1 MENRE
6 FRVMRVG
13 LKAALSD
20 ANVDERSPNNQR
32 QLAISVEAI
41 ASTDLSGSRSV
52 PLNLCLIL
60 DHSGSMGGRPLKTVK
75 QAAQQLVDRLNPDN
89 RLSVVVFDQRAKVI
103 VPNGAISDPRS
114 IKRQIDKLHADG
126 GTAIN
131 EGLRLGI
138 EELGKGKKD
147 TVSQAF
153 LLTDGENEHGS
164 NDKCLKFAKLAT
176 EYNLTLNTLG
186 FGAHW
191 NQDILEA
198 IADAGGGTMAY
209 IERPEQAVDEF
220 GRLFDRI
227 QSVGLTNAYLRL
239 SLMPKVRL
247 AELKPIAQVSPD
259 AIELPV
265 KSEGDL
271 FLVRLGDLMTGDPRV
286 VLANLYI
293 SQLPLGSQTIAQ
305 VQIQYDDP
313 AVGQEG
319 LRLRCAHATRSETL
333 RVEANVV
340 SAYKP
345 SINPEVQPHLLALA
359 KYRQTKLAE
368 TRLQQ
373 GDRSGAATLL
383 QTAAKT
389 ALQMG
394 DKGAAT
400 VLQEN
405 ATRLQSG
412 EELSD
417 EDKKKTRIVS
427 KTILQ

>member
-1 MENRE
+1 
-6 FRVMRVG
+6 MRVG

-20 ANVDERSPNNQR
+20 ANIDERSPNNQR
-32 QLAISVEAI
+32 QLAISVDAI

-75 QAAQQLVDRLNPDN
+75 QAAQQLVDRLNPGD
-89 RLSVVVFDQRAKVI
+89 RLSVVVFDHRAKVI
-103 VPNGAISDPRS
+103 VPNGEISDPRS
-114 IKRQIDKLHADG
+114 IKRQIDKLRADG
-126 GTAIN
+126 GTAID

-220 GRLFDRI
+220 GRLFNRI

-265 KSEGDL
+265 QPEGDL

-293 SQLPLGSQTIAQ
+293 GQLPLGSQTIAQ

-319 LRLRCAHATRSETL
+319 LRSENL

-340 SAYKP
+340 SAYQP
-345 SINPEVQPHLLALA
+345 AINPEVQPHVLALA

-373 GDRSGAATLL
+373 GDRSAAATLL

>member
-1 MENRE
+1 
-6 FRVMRVG
+6 MRVG

-20 ANVDERSPNNQR
+20 ANVDARAPNNQR
-32 QLAISVEAI
+32 QLAISVEAS

-75 QAAQQLVDRLNPDN
+75 QAAQQLVDRLNPGD
-89 RLSVVVFDQRAKVI
+89 RLSVVVFDHRAKVI
-103 VPNGAISDPRS
+103 VSNDVIDDPRS
-114 IKRQIDKLHADG
+114 IKRQIDKLRADG
-126 GTAIN
+126 GTAID

-209 IERPEQAVDEF
+209 IERPDQAVDEF
-220 GRLFDRI
+220 GRLFNRI

-265 KSEGDL
+265 QREEDD
-271 FLVRLGDLMTGDPRV
+271 FVVRLGDLMTGDPRV
-286 VLANLYI
+286 ALANIYI

-305 VQIQYDDP
+305 VQIEYDDP
-313 AVGQEG
+313 AFGREG
-319 LRLRCAHATRSETL
+319 LRSETL

-340 SAYKP
+340 SDYKP
-345 SINPEVQPHLLALA
+345 AINPEVQPHVLALA

-394 DKGAAT
+394 DRGAAT

>member
-1 MENRE
+1 
-6 FRVMRVG
+6 MRVG

-20 ANVDERSPNNQR
+20 ANIDERSASNQR
-32 QLAISVEAI
+32 QLAISVDAI

-75 QAAQQLVDRLNPDN
+75 QAAQQLVDRLNPGD
-89 RLSVVVFDQRAKVI
+89 RLSVVVFDHRAKAI
-103 VPNGAISDPRS
+103 VPNGEISDPRS
-114 IKRQIDKLHADG
+114 IKRQIDKLRADG
-126 GTAIN
+126 GTAID

-198 IADAGGGTMAY
+198 IADAGGGTMTY
-209 IERPEQAVDEF
+209 IERPEQAVNEF

-265 KSEGDL
+265 QPEDDT
-271 FLVRLGDLMTGDPRV
+271 FVVRLGDLMTGAPRV
-286 VLANLYI
+286 VLANLYVG
-293 SQLPLGSQTIAQ
+293 QLPLGSQTIALVQ
-305 VQIQYDDP
+305 VQYDDP
-313 AVGQEG
+313 AFGREG
-319 LRLRCAHATRSETL
+319 LLSETL

-340 SAYKP
+340 SPYKP
-345 SINPEVQPHLLALA
+345 AIDPEVQPHVLALA

-417 EDKKKTRIVS
+417 EEKKKTRIVS

>member
-1 MENRE
+1 
-6 FRVMRVG
+6 MRVG

-20 ANVDERSPNNQR
+20 ANIDERSPSNQR
-32 QLAISVEAI
+32 QLAISVNAI

-75 QAAQQLVDRLNPDN
+75 QAAQQLVDRLNPGD
-89 RLSVVVFDQRAKVI
+89 RLSVVVFDHKAKAI
-103 VPNGAISDPRS
+103 VPNGEISDPRS
-114 IKRQIDKLHADG
+114 IKRQIDKLRADG
-126 GTAIN
+126 GTAID

-209 IERPEQAVDEF
+209 IQRPEQAVNEF

-239 SLMPKVRL
+239 DLMPKVRL

-265 KSEGDL
+265 QPEDDT
-271 FLVRLGDLMTGDPRV
+271 FVVRLGDLMTGDPRV
-286 VLANLYI
+286 VLANLYVG
-293 SQLPLGSQTIAQ
+293 QLPLGSQTIAQ
-305 VQIQYDDP
+305 MQVKYDDP
-313 AVGQEG
+313 AFGREG
-319 LRLRCAHATRSETL
+319 LRSETL

-340 SAYKP
+340 SPYQPA
-345 SINPEVQPHLLALA
+345 IDPEVQPHVLALA

>member
-1 MENRE
+1 
-6 FRVMRVG
+6 MRVG

-20 ANVDERSPNNQR
+20 ANVDERSPSNQR
-32 QLAISVEAI
+32 QLAISTEAI

-75 QAAQQLVDRLNPDN
+75 QAAQQLVDRLNPGD
-89 RLSVVVFDQRAKVI
+89 RLSVVVFDHRAKVI
-103 VPNGAISDPRS
+103 VPNGEIDDPRS
-114 IKRQIDKLHADG
+114 IKRQIDKLRADG
-126 GTAIN
+126 GTAID

-265 KSEGDL
+265 QPEGDL
-271 FLVRLGDLMTGDPRV
+271 FGVRLGDLMTGDPRV

-293 SQLPLGSQTIAQ
+293 GQLPLGSQTIAQ

-313 AVGQEG
+313 AFGREG
-319 LRLRCAHATRSETL
+319 LLSENL

-340 SAYKP
+340 SAYQP
-345 SINPEVQPHLLALA
+345 AINPEVQPHVLALA

>member
-1 MENRE
+1 
-6 FRVMRVG
+6 MRVG

-75 QAAQQLVDRLNPDN
+75 QAAQQLVDRLNPGD

-103 VPNGAISDPRS
+103 VPNGVIDDPRS
-114 IKRQIDKLHADG
+114 IKRQIDKLRADG
-126 GTAIN
+126 GTAID

-220 GRLFDRI
+220 GRLFNRI

-259 AIELPV
+259 AIELAVQPAE
-265 KSEGDL
+265 SPGSAIRTTSGTPEGDL

-286 VLANLYI
+286 VLANLYVG
-293 SQLPLGSQTIAQ
+293 QLPLGSQTIAQ
-305 VQIQYDDP
+305 VQIQYYDP
-313 AVGQEG
+313 AFGREG
-319 LRLRCAHATRSETL
+319 LLSETL

-340 SAYKP
+340 SAYQP
-345 SINPEVQPHLLALA
+345 SINPEVQPHVLALA

>member
-1 MENRE
+1 
-6 FRVMRVG
+6 MRVG

-32 QLAISVEAI
+32 QLAISVDAR

-75 QAAQQLVDRLNPDN
+75 QAAQQLVDRLNPGD
-89 RLSVVVFDQRAKVI
+89 RLSVVVFDHRAKVI
-103 VPNGAISDPRS
+103 VPNGEIDDPRS
-114 IKRQIDKLHADG
+114 IKRQIDKLRADG
-126 GTAIN
+126 GTAID

-164 NDKCLKFAKLAT
+164 NDKCLKFARLAT

-209 IERPEQAVDEF
+209 IERPDQAVDEF
-220 GRLFDRI
+220 GRLFNRI

-265 KSEGDL
+265 QPEDDT
-271 FLVRLGDLMTGDPRV
+271 FVVRLGDLMTGDPRV

-305 VQIQYDDP
+305 VQVQYDDP

-319 LRLRCAHATRSETL
+319 LRSETL

-340 SAYKP
+340 SSYKP
-345 SINPEVQPHLLALA
+345 SINPEVQPHVLALA

>member
-1 MENRE
+1 
-6 FRVMRVG
+6 MRVG

-20 ANVDERSPNNQR
+20 ANIDERSPSNQR
-32 QLAISVEAI
+32 QLAISTEAI

-75 QAAQQLVDRLNPDN
+75 QAAQQLVDRLNPGD
-89 RLSVVVFDQRAKVI
+89 RLSVVVFDHRAKVI
-103 VPNGAISDPRS
+103 VPNGEISDPRS
-114 IKRQIDKLHADG
+114 IKRQIDKLRADG
-126 GTAIN
+126 GTAID

-220 GRLFDRI
+220 GRLFNRI

-265 KSEGDL
+265 QPEGDA
-271 FLVRLGDLMTGDPRV
+271 FVVRLGDLMTGDPRV

-293 SQLPLGSQTIAQ
+293 GQLSLGSQAIAQ

-313 AVGQEG
+313 SVGQEG
-319 LRLRCAHATRSETL
+319 LRSENL

-340 SAYKP
+340 SAYQP
-345 SINPEVQPHLLALA
+345 AINPEVQPHVLALA
-359 KYRQTKLAE
+359 KYRQTKIAE